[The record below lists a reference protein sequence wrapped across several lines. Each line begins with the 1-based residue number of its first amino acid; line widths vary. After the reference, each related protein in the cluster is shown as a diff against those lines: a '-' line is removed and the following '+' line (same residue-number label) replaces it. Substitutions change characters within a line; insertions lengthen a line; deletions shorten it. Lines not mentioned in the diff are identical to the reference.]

1 MARRSGNETNGSA
14 RRRSA
19 PYVAT
24 LTEKI
29 VAWLNPSPDG
39 KIHHCRPEFITNSS
53 LDEIIDVDC
62 GEGRLTTQIS
72 RHVRRIVGIDASSNM
87 IASFHSNYPEIVS
100 RVVDC
105 RFLSQED
112 SLTNGSFDKVFSN
125 AALHWILRDEN
136 TRVNFM
142 KACFDT
148 LKPGGKFVSESG
160 ALGNV
165 AEVHAA
171 LIGELV
177 HRGVPRQKA
186 LELSPWWFPSI
197 EAMRSLVESAG
208 FQWIRGEIELR
219 QTKLTENEEGGI
231 AGW

>member
-1 MARRSGNETNGSA
+1 
-14 RRRSA
+14 
-19 PYVAT
+19 
-24 LTEKI
+24 
-29 VAWLNPSPDG
+29 
-39 KIHHCRPEFITNSS
+39 
-53 LDEIIDVDC
+53 
-62 GEGRLTTQIS
+62 
-72 RHVRRIVGIDASSNM
+72 M

-112 SLTNGSFDKVFSN
+112 SLTNGSFDKVFSS

-177 HRGVPRQKA
+177 HRGVPQQKA

-231 AGW
+231 AGWVRLFGAKFLDELPSDNRKDAITSIVNVLEGVGRRQHDNAFTINYIRLRFEAKKPA

>member
-1 MARRSGNETNGSA
+1 MSA
-14 RRRSA
+14 HEQTAGRDIWSAEDYDQKVA

-29 VAWLNPSPDG
+29 VAWLNPSPNG
-39 KIHHCRPEFITNSS
+39 KIHYCRPEFVTD
-53 LDEIIDVDC
+53 L
-62 GEGRLTTQIS
+62 
-72 RHVRRIVGIDASSNM
+72 
-87 IASFHSNYPEIVS
+87 
-100 RVVDC
+100 
-105 RFLSQED
+105 
-112 SLTNGSFDKVFSN
+112 SFDKVFSN

-136 TRVNFM
+136 TRVSFM
-142 KACFDT
+142 KACFDA

-177 HRGVPRQKA
+177 HRGVPQQKA

-219 QTKLTENEEGGI
+219 QTKLTENEDGAI